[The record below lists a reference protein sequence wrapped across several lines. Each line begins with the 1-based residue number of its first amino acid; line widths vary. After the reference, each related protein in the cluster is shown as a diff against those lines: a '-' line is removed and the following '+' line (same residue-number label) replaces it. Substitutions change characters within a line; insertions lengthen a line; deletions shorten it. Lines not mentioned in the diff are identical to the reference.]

1 MAGNQL
7 HDEQLNEE
15 LTERMSDEGLE
26 QGVPEEELT
35 QVLPDE
41 DLTERMPDE
50 ELVEQQLAHEAEEA
64 IDSLYGDEEAPVQRP
79 NEGVTTRM
87 ARTEAR
93 QNGEDDERLTQLLT
107 PIQRTAH
114 PVMPV
119 VQGPTES
126 VHTTLERNEGRIRH
140 KVAAALIS
148 ILAIFGIGLGAGM
161 YSSHVKSEQE
171 TAAIMAENERK
182 AQEARE
188 AQEKAEAEAE
198 EARIQEA
205 AHAPRTLKFI
215 VSAADYDSLSTR
227 LPLVI
232 TGIDQDGKEVQTEGF
247 INNEGDGLSLAPGE
261 YTASIPAS
269 PIRANGGMY
278 KVPGDTYTFRI
289 PNDEEE
295 VIHIDQAIV
304 LIPMNVA
311 EITEDAVNNAYNWA
325 IKDTQFA
332 SVAEE
337 NAAAARKIVGE
348 EKERKAAEE
357 RRKQNEEQRAPLAQS
372 FVESFYTNVAFPD
385 PDNDSKVR
393 VITNWNAVVGQYV
406 ANGSA
411 AAGKLASGNGA
422 RYSFATSVQATGI
435 SGDSITVAVELVSG
449 DEVKNGWT
457 LNKSTKT
464 ITCTFDDS
472 NKIIDFTV
480 G

>member
-15 LTERMSDEGLE
+15 LTERMSDEDLA
-26 QGVPEEELT
+26 QGT
-35 QVLPDE
+35 PDE
-41 DLTERMPDE
+41 DLTQRMPDE
-50 ELVEQQLAHEAEEA
+50 ELVEQQLALEAAEA
-64 IDSLYGDEEAPVQRP
+64 IDSLYDVEEAPVQRDDTGAP
-79 NEGVTTRM
+79 TRM
-87 ARTEAR
+87 TEAEAY
-93 QNGEDDERLTQLLT
+93 QTDEDDERLTQLLT
-107 PIQRTAH
+107 PIQSMAH

-148 ILAIFGIGLGAGM
+148 ILAVFGIGLGAGM

-205 AHAPRTLKFI
+205 AHAPRALKFI
-215 VSAADYDSLSTR
+215 ISAAEYDSLSTR

-232 TGIDQDGKEVQTEGF
+232 TGIDQDGIEVQTEGF

-261 YTASIPAS
+261 YMASIPAS

-278 KVPGDTYTFRI
+278 KVPGDTYSFSV
-289 PNDEEE
+289 PNNEEE

-304 LIPMNVA
+304 LIPMNTA

-325 IKDTQFA
+325 IKDTQFV

-337 NAAAARKIVGE
+337 NAAAARKIVSE

-357 RRKQNEEQRAPLAQS
+357 KSKQNKEQRASLAQS
-372 FVESFYTNVAFPD
+372 FAESFFTNVGFPD
-385 PDNDSKVR
+385 PDDDSKVR

-411 AAGKLASGNGA
+411 AAGKISSGNGA
-422 RYSFATSVQATGI
+422 RYSYATNVQATGI
-435 SGDSITVAVELVSG
+435 SGDSVTVAVELVSG

-457 LNKSTKT
+457 LKKSTKT
-464 ITCTFDDS
+464 ITCTFNDS
-472 NKIIDFTV
+472 NKIIDYTV